1 MKFDDFKKLVNENP
15 ERLEKVIKRNNEDSK
30 AKIQRTVDHL
40 DDYDSFALVTI
51 RGGEAHVIKRGNPF
65 ELMAAGETIKNDA
78 EKMMNNLPEEAQG
91 TAAMMA
97 FMNMLKGAKD
107 DE

>member
-1 MKFDDFKKLVNENP
+1 MEFDDFKKLVNENP

-78 EKMMNNLPEEAQG
+78 EKMMNNLPEEAPG

-97 FMNMLKGAKD
+97 FMTMLKGAKD